1 MPPIRT
7 FMDVQ
12 CGDIEGRIVFE
23 LFHETVP
30 RTCENFRALC
40 TGETSTGSYRGSV
53 FHRIIKGFM
62 IQGGDI
68 TKQDGTGGESI
79 YGGKFAD
86 ENFIHHHSAPGLI
99 SMANSGPDT
108 NRSQFFITTAPA
120 PHLDGKHVVFGRV
133 ISGKDTILALEKVS
147 VDGKFRPQQ
156 LVRITKC
163 GELIPRQPLASEASS
178 AVSVNKTAADE
189 VEIDVEGSNL
199 PSPSANEREKPTR
212 RDDNDNDND
221 KEEKEGEKEEKEE
234 IYNEHHK
241 KRQRRD
247 KEKEK
252 EKEKRKRVED
262 RGRDGGRESAQRK
275 HGERR
280 DDHRNR
286 HGKDERRLP
295 SSSSSLSFSA
305 AAVKRVRGFP
315 WPGVHGRGRCK
326 YVPTPQPQEVES
338 AASAADSPNDASKM
352 FSGSLRGMSISS
364 AQLSVP
370 LMQQSRSPA
379 PLRAPLVAAVL
390 GRDAEGHL
398 QVIRLHADDNH
409 TQGIHAHAS
418 RSSLLRS
425 RSPSLV

>member
-1 MPPIRT
+1 
-7 FMDVQ
+7 MDVQ

-68 TKQDGTGGESI
+68 TKQDGTGGDSI

-86 ENFIHHHSAPGLI
+86 ENFTHHHSAPGLI

-156 LVRITKC
+156 WVRITKC
-163 GELIPRQPLASEASS
+163 GELIPRQPQANEASS
-178 AVSVNKTAADE
+178 AVTVNKTAADE
-189 VEIDVEGSNL
+189 AEIDAEGSNL
-199 PSPSANEREKPTR
+199 PSPSANEKEKPTR
-212 RDDNDNDND
+212 RFDNDHGNDNDGD
-221 KEEKEGEKEEKEE
+221 KEEEKE
-234 IYNEHHK
+234 IHNENHK

-247 KEKEK
+247 KEKEMEK
-252 EKEKRKRVED
+252 EMEKRKRVED
-262 RGRDGGRESAQRK
+262 RSRDRGRESAQRK

-280 DDHRNR
+280 DDHRKR
-286 HGKDERRLP
+286 HGKDERLP
-295 SSSSSLSFSA
+295 SSSSVSFSA

-315 WPGVHGRGRCK
+315 WPGVRGRGQCK
-326 YVPTPQPQEVES
+326 YVPTPQPQEVE
-338 AASAADSPNDASKM
+338 AALAADSPNDASKM

-409 TQGIHAHAS
+409 NQGIHAHAS